1 MTAQIDARGLRCP
14 LPVLKLEK
22 WLDQAAPAATVTILA
37 TDPVAKIDIP
47 LFCTK
52 NGHACAIEPAEGAV
66 AFTVTKR
73 GQEGSGTT

>member
-22 WLDQAAPAATVTILA
+22 WLDNAAPDATVIILA

-47 LFCTK
+47 HFCNQ
-52 NGHACAIEPAEGAV
+52 NGHVCAVADTEEAV

-73 GQEGSGTT
+73 SRGGSGTI